1 MQESQEVKLSEI
13 YVEQGLLRA
22 NVIKAMLEDA
32 GIPVLLKYESI
43 GPVIGVTVDG
53 VGEVHILVPSE
64 HAELARSLIN
74 EGAETP

>member
-1 MQESQEVKLSEI
+1 MQESQGAGLSEV

-43 GPVIGVTVDG
+43 GPVMGVTVDG
-53 VGEVHILVPSE
+53 VGEVHILVPHE
-64 HAELARSLIN
+64 YADLARSLIN
-74 EGAETP
+74 EAR